1 MMTLEV
7 SIGPDGL
14 TEPVTFARLLGSRL
28 AIDLSAAKRI
38 LDDLTERKSVTLCF
52 DDHTAGDAFRREVA
66 ALGLL
71 VRELAASALIL
82 SDDGEREG

>member
-1 MMTLEV
+1 MRLEV

-14 TEPVTFARLLGSRL
+14 SEPVTFARLVRSHL
-28 AIDLSAAKRI
+28 AVDLSAAKRI

-52 DDHTAGDAFRREVA
+52 DDHAAGDAFRGEVS

-71 VRELAASALIL
+71 VRELAASALVP

>member
-14 TEPVTFARLLGSRL
+14 TEPVTFALLVRSHL
-28 AIDLSAAKRI
+28 AVDLSAAKHI

-52 DDHTAGDAFRREVA
+52 DDHTAGDAFRRDVA

-71 VRELAASALIL
+71 TRKATRSE
-82 SDDGEREG
+82 